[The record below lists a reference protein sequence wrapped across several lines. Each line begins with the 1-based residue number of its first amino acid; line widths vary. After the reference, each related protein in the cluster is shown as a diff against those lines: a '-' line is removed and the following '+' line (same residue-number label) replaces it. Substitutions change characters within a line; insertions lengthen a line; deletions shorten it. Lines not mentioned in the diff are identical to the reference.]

1 MTEQANPLEKQY
13 AKLVHRLLFECVA
26 FWADFSPEYAKVFE
40 RVSDITK
47 QKRPTAYTVYNVPQD
62 NLSASVLTSP
72 PVRGKSFMPISSP
85 NPAKDVF
92 IELKKKIA
100 LDILANNFSPE
111 HLHKIVT

>member
-47 QKRPTAYTVYNVPQD
+47 QKRPTAYTVSRQPLCLGPDVPARPRQ
-62 NLSASVLTSP
+62 VLHAH
-72 PVRGKSFMPISSP
+72 FQ
-85 NPAKDVF
+85 
-92 IELKKKIA
+92 
-100 LDILANNFSPE
+100 PE
-111 HLHKIVT
+111 PRQRCLHRAQEENRP